1 METFIFAVG
10 FFVTLMVIYGI
21 FSLVPREIR
30 PPERDIYRK
39 TGKAKIKRKIPEITE
54 TAGKFRL

>member
-1 METFIFAVG
+1 METFIFGIG

-30 PPERDIYRK
+30 PPDKVVYRK
-39 TGKAKIKRKIPEITE
+39 VSEAKN
-54 TAGKFRL
+54 